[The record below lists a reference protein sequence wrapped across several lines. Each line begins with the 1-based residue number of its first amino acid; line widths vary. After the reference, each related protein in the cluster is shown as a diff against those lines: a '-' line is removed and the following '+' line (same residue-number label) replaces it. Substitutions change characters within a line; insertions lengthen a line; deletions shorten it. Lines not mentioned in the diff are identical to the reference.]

1 MENDPSK
8 TFNVL
13 NPEQVIHSIYEK
25 CCVKIDANTFSNLW
39 KLRELG
45 IPPDATVALI
55 NDIAQVEIAGIK
67 SFVMDSEADF
77 TNGET
82 LQVEKVPKTIE
93 EMSSESEVVLQRV
106 VNFRFW
112 AGSGYCNPG
121 SGPGTGI
128 PLNLKPGYR
137 VPSG

>member
-13 NPEQVIHSIYEK
+13 NPEQVKVHSIYEK

-39 KLRELG
+39 KLCELG
-45 IPPDATVALI
+45 IPPDAIVALI

-77 TNGET
+77 TNGKT

-93 EMSSESEVVLQRV
+93 EMSSESEV
-106 VNFRFW
+106 
-112 AGSGYCNPG
+112 
-121 SGPGTGI
+121 
-128 PLNLKPGYR
+128 
-137 VPSG
+137 